1 MEFFAGAIE
10 KATSQLLTRVAAD
23 YNLPYDELVAK
34 YLSKVVKPKV
44 VKPKVP
50 KVPMEERPM
59 CPGFSGKKKT
69 PCKNRCKPGLNA
81 CHLHGAPTAPEPI
94 CQPCVPQV
102 PAQEMEKAVAALGDA
117 ADSLATVLASA
128 PAPVPV
134 AVKPKKPRVVKPKP
148 VVAPVPA
155 PVAAPAPAVAQAPVV
170 PAPAPVPVAVP
181 EVPKPVEDSLND
193 RLLAILQSGGVLDD
207 EEEEPEEY
215 EEPLSPGAERHKSI
229 LESQGRNWA
238 DYYDD
243 EEEELGEE
251 DLID

>member
-148 VVAPVPA
+148 VVAPV
-155 PVAAPAPAVAQAPVV
+155 AAPEVLSPAVAHAPAVA
-170 PAPAPVPVAVP
+170 VPVAVP
-181 EVPKPVEDSLND
+181 EVPKQVEDSLND

-215 EEPLSPGAERHKSI
+215 EEPLSPGSERHKSI

>member
-23 YNLPYDELVAK
+23 YNLPLEELVAK
-34 YLSKVVKPKV
+34 YLSKAVKPKV

-81 CHLHGAPTAPEPI
+81 CHLHGAPAAPEPI

-117 ADSLATVLASA
+117 ANSLAAVLAVPA
-128 PAPVPV
+128 PAPAAP
-134 AVKPKKPRVVKPKP
+134 VKPKKPRVVKPK
-148 VVAPVPA
+148 VV
-155 PVAAPAPAVAQAPVV
+155 APAPA
-170 PAPAPVPVAVP
+170 PVAVP
-181 EVPKPVEDSLND
+181 EVVAPAPVAVPVPVAVSAVEDSLND

-207 EEEEPEEY
+207 EEEPEPEPEF

-229 LESQGRNWA
+229 LESQGRSWA
-238 DYYDD
+238 DYSDD
-243 EEEELGEE
+243 EDDECDELGEE

>member
-23 YNLPYDELVAK
+23 YNLPLEDLVAK
-34 YLSKVVKPKV
+34 YLSKAVKPKV

-81 CHLHGAPTAPEPI
+81 CHLHGTPTGPEPI

-117 ADSLATVLASA
+117 ANSLATVLAAA
-128 PAPVPV
+128 PAPAPV
-134 AVKPKKPRVVKPKP
+134 AVKPKKPRVVKPK
-148 VVAPVPA
+148 VVAAPA
-155 PVAAPAPAVAQAPVV
+155 PVAAVVPEVAPDAVPV
-170 PAPAPVPVAVP
+170 PAPAPAPVST
-181 EVPKPVEDSLND
+181 VEDSLND

-207 EEEEPEEY
+207 EEEPEEPEF

-229 LESQGRNWA
+229 LESKGQSWA

>member
-23 YNLPYDELVAK
+23 YNLPLEELVAK
-34 YLSKVVKPKV
+34 YLSKAVKPKV

-81 CHLHGAPTAPEPI
+81 CHLHGAPAAPEPI

-117 ADSLATVLASA
+117 ANSLAAVLAVPA
-128 PAPVPV
+128 PAPAP
-134 AVKPKKPRVVKPKP
+134 AAPVKPKKPRVVKPK
-148 VVAPVPA
+148 VVA
-155 PVAAPAPAVAQAPVV
+155 
-170 PAPAPVPVAVP
+170 PAPAPVPASAP
-181 EVPKPVEDSLND
+181 APSP
-193 RLLAILQSGGVLDD
+193 RPRPIL
-207 EEEEPEEY
+207 
-215 EEPLSPGAERHKSI
+215 
-229 LESQGRNWA
+229 
-238 DYYDD
+238 
-243 EEEELGEE
+243 
-251 DLID
+251 

>member
-155 PVAAPAPAVAQAPVV
+155 PVAALSPAVAHAPAVA
-170 PAPAPVPVAVP
+170 VPVAVP
-181 EVPKPVEDSLND
+181 EVPKQVEDSLND

>member
-23 YNLPYDELVAK
+23 YNLPLEELVAK
-34 YLSKVVKPKV
+34 YLSKTVKPKV

-81 CHLHGAPTAPEPI
+81 CHLHGTPTAPEPI

-117 ADSLATVLASA
+117 ANSLATVLAA
-128 PAPVPV
+128 APV
-134 AVKPKKPRVVKPKP
+134 AVKPKKPRVVKPKVVAAP
-148 VVAPVPA
+148 VVVPEVAPVA
-155 PVAAPAPAVAQAPVV
+155 V
-170 PAPAPVPVAVP
+170 PAPAPVST
-181 EVPKPVEDSLND
+181 VEDSLND

-207 EEEEPEEY
+207 EEEEPEF

-229 LESQGRNWA
+229 LESQGRSWA

-243 EEEELGEE
+243 EDEEELGEE

>member
-23 YNLPYDELVAK
+23 YNLPLEDLVAK
-34 YLSKVVKPKV
+34 YLSKAVKPKV

-117 ADSLATVLASA
+117 ANSLATVLAAA
-128 PAPVPV
+128 PAPV
-134 AVKPKKPRVVKPKP
+134 AVKPKKPRVVKPK
-148 VVAPVPA
+148 VVAAPA
-155 PVAAPAPAVAQAPVV
+155 PVAAVV
-170 PAPAPVPVAVP
+170 PEVAPVAVP
-181 EVPKPVEDSLND
+181 APVSTVEDSLND

-207 EEEEPEEY
+207 EEEPEEF

-229 LESQGRNWA
+229 LESKGQSWA

-243 EEEELGEE
+243 EEDEELGEE